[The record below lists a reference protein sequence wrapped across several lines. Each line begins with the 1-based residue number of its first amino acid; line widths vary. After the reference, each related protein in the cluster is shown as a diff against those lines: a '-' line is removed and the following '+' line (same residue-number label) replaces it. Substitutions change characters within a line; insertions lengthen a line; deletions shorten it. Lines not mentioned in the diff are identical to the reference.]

1 MKPDQPLPPRSAA
14 VHTVCMYVYMYE
26 CTAVS
31 TTTATPSPD
40 GTCVDPQRQLHLRL
54 TGPVCKC
61 KFHAACAP
69 GAVVSSPPPPRAEA
83 AAPHLDTLHGP
94 RPPPC
99 GDACMAVASPHSTG
113 GPSKCG
119 DLSVCCCTCME
130 SPLQS
135 ACKITTRRMFSNDN
149 PVVTYASCMHAWP
162 TATCHGNCMRGPH
175 VAPKAPRPGVRHKR
189 HSPAGVTPAKHW
201 SPLGREIYSQK
212 SSHLLGLGGLLV
224 EHYRYRT
231 SGCCSSSGVE
241 SRHT

>member
-1 MKPDQPLPPRSAA
+1 MRSGCRSVLPAPPAGQGSG
-14 VHTVCMYVYMYE
+14 
-26 CTAVS
+26 S
-31 TTTATPSPD
+31 TPGYPSRPTTD
-40 GTCVDPQRQLHLRL
+40 M
-54 TGPVCKC
+54 
-61 KFHAACAP
+61 
-69 GAVVSSPPPPRAEA
+69 
-83 AAPHLDTLHGP
+83 
-94 RPPPC
+94 PPC
-99 GDACMAVASPHSTG
+99 GDACMAVASHHSTG

-149 PVVTYASCMHAWP
+149 PVATYASCMHAWP